1 MNVSYFSCV
10 AQSHKP
16 QGSLPLETIL
26 FSQRVRARV
35 EALRAL
41 PYGSAEFS
49 QAKRSMPCYTPSGVF
64 EVRNSEGLI
73 CHSGVLCVEW
83 DKVEDVDAL
92 KDLLGVLPFIFYA
105 GLSCSGHGVFA
116 LVKIADPTKH
126 REYFRALSEYFGGI
140 GYRVDESGKDVCR
153 LRVASYDD
161 APVYNPDS
169 EVWDIVPT
177 IAKPTYTPRMATATD
192 ERLLLAGVEYITR
205 HGIDIT
211 QGRNN
216 WLAIG
221 SCVKSILGNGGED
234 VFITLSCHHPKFRE
248 YDARKTYRTISG
260 SGYGIG
266 VFASAC
272 SRGLAVC
279 RELRSGACC
288 WELRSGGKKT
298 EAYDFATHRF
308 VILRIN
314 TIFA

>member
-10 AQSHKP
+10 ANSHKP

-26 FSQRVRARV
+26 FSERVRARV
-35 EALRAL
+35 EALRGL
-41 PYGSAEFS
+41 PYGSDAFN

-92 KDLLGVLPFIFYA
+92 KDLLGGLPFVYYA
-105 GLSCSGHGVFA
+105 GLSCSGRGVFA
-116 LVKIADPTKH
+116 LVKIAEPTKH

-153 LRVASYDD
+153 LRVASFDD
-161 APVYNPDS
+161 TPIFNPDS
-169 EVWDIVPT
+169 EVWNELPQVV
-177 IAKPTYTPRMATATD
+177 AQTYTPRLATATD

-221 SCVKSILGNGGED
+221 SCVKSILGASGED
-234 VFITLSCHHPKFRE
+234 VFVALSRHHPKYRE
-248 YDARKTYRTISG
+248 YDARKTYRTLSG

-272 SRGLAVC
+272 SRVGVPKLN
-279 RELRSGACC
+279 ELIV
-288 WELRSGGKKT
+288 KQ
-298 EAYDFATHRF
+298 
-308 VILRIN
+308 
-314 TIFA
+314 

>member
-41 PYGSAEFS
+41 PYGSEAF
-49 QAKRSMPCYTPSGVF
+49 QLAKRSMPCYTPSGVF

-83 DKVEDVDAL
+83 DKVENVDAL
-92 KDLLGVLPFIFYA
+92 KDLLGGLPFIFYA
-105 GLSCSGHGVFA
+105 GLSCSGRGVFA
-116 LVKIADPTKH
+116 LIKIADPTKH

-153 LRVASYDD
+153 LRVASYD
-161 APVYNPDS
+161 AEPIFNAKS
-169 EVWDIVPT
+169 EVWSELPRVV
-177 IAKPTYTPRMATATD
+177 APTYTPRLAMATD
-192 ERLLLAGVEYITR
+192 ERLLLAGVDYITR

-221 SCVKSILGNGGED
+221 SCVKSILGARGEE
-234 VFITLSCHHPKFRE
+234 VFVSLSRYHQKYRE
-248 YDARKTYRTISG
+248 YDTRKTYRTISG
-260 SGYGIG
+260 AGYGIG

-272 SRGLAVC
+272 SRAGVPRLTDLV
-279 RELRSGACC
+279 
-288 WELRSGGKKT
+288 K
-298 EAYDFATHRF
+298 H
-308 VILRIN
+308 
-314 TIFA
+314 